1 MPVIIV
7 AARRVAGVIVRGRAV
22 SVIEA
27 YVSER
32 SGGHVALALVSD
44 KRGGNCALVVVL
56 YSVLEAQQP
65 QKLRLHHVLV
75 GRPEGSFRA
84 IVDERRVVIR
94 TRVGYAF
101 RSNSGSSSGSG
112 DGVRCIWAEG
122 RVNLS
127 NAKFIT

>member
-1 MPVIIV
+1 M
-7 AARRVAGVIVRGRAV
+7 
-22 SVIEA
+22 IEA

-94 TRVGYAF
+94 TCVGYAF

-112 DGVRCIWAEG
+112 DGVVA
-122 RVNLS
+122 VL
-127 NAKFIT
+127 